1 MPRFVDWLGVL
12 RLVKVSIR
20 VKRRWFVCETVTR
33 KVFEETKSSDGTE
46 LVGCSGVLAPM
57 KIFRGRQK
65 LEKGANDCI
74 TNDARTPFVGRNSE
88 FGKTEELFNSLGR
101 FCFAE
106 VRVAKTARTL

>member
-1 MPRFVDWLGVL
+1 M
-12 RLVKVSIR
+12 
-20 VKRRWFVCETVTR
+20 
-33 KVFEETKSSDGTE
+33 SDGTE

-65 LEKGANDCI
+65 LEKGAYGCI

-101 FCFAE
+101 LCFTE
-106 VRVAKTARTL
+106 GRVTKTARAI